1 MDTSIVTWLLSLVCA
16 PHLIKNPYL
25 TAKLVEVLFVISPTI
40 QQTTAKIYNMIMNH
54 ELAQSALIP
63 ALMKFYVDVETT
75 GQSTE
80 FYDKFTI
87 RYHISHIF
95 KSLWSSP
102 VHRQMIVAESKNG
115 NQFVKFVNML
125 MNDTTFLLDE
135 CLENLKKIHDV
146 QTLMMN
152 ENEWA
157 RLEPEDQQNRQRQL
171 AQDER
176 QCRSYLTLAK
186 ETVEM
191 FHYLTTDIKEPF
203 LRKELVDRL
212 SSMLNFNL
220 QQLCGPKC
228 SNLKVRNPARYGWEP
243 RRLLGQ
249 LVDIYIHLNCDE
261 FAAALARDERSFE
274 KQFFEE
280 AASRIEKNKI
290 RSAVEVEKFRSLLQ
304 RAAEYYT
311 MNQKNDDDYADA
323 PDEFIDPLV
332 SFKKLS
338 SFDSFDKIL

>member
-1 MDTSIVTWLLSLVCA
+1 MDQSVVTWLLSLICA
-16 PHLIKNPYL
+16 PQLIKNPYL
-25 TAKLVEVLFVISPTI
+25 TAKLVEVLFVISPSI
-40 QQTTAKIYNMIMNH
+40 QQTTVKIYDMIMNH
-54 ELAQSALIP
+54 ELAQKALIP

-95 KSLWSSP
+95 KSLWNIP
-102 VHRQMIVAESKNG
+102 MHRQMIVSESKNG

-146 QTLMMN
+146 QSLMMHT
-152 ENEWA
+152 EEWNK
-157 RLEPEDQQNRQRQL
+157 LEPEDQQNRQRQL
-171 AQDER
+171 GQDER

-186 ETVEM
+186 ETVDM

-249 LVDIYIHLNCDE
+249 IVDIYIHLNCDE

-280 AASRIEKNKI
+280 AASKIEKNLI
-290 RSAVEVEKFRSLLQ
+290 RSAIEIEKFRSLLQ
-304 RAAEYYT
+304 RASEFYT

-332 SFKKLS
+332 G
-338 SFDSFDKIL
+338 

>member
-1 MDTSIVTWLLSLVCA
+1 
-16 PHLIKNPYL
+16 
-25 TAKLVEVLFVISPTI
+25 
-40 QQTTAKIYNMIMNH
+40 MNH

-95 KSLWSSP
+95 KGLWSSV
-102 VHRQMIVAESKNG
+102 VHRPVMIAESKNG
-115 NQFVKFVNML
+115 DQFVKFVNML

-146 QTLMMN
+146 QSLMMN
-152 ENEWA
+152 EEEWNK
-157 RLEPEDQQNRQRQL
+157 LEAEDQQSRQRQL
-171 AQDER
+171 SQDER

-186 ETVEM
+186 ETVDM

-203 LRKELVDRL
+203 LRNELVDRL

-220 QQLCGPKC
+220 QQLCGSKC
-228 SNLKVRNPARYGWEP
+228 SNLKVRNPARYGWDP

-249 LVDIYIHLNCDE
+249 LVDIYIHLNCDQ

-274 KQFFEE
+274 KHFFEE
-280 AASRIEKNKI
+280 AAQKIEKNRI
-290 RSAVEVEKFRSLLQ
+290 RSAIEVEKFRSLLQ
-304 RAAEYYT
+304 KASEIYT
-311 MNQKNDDDYADA
+311 MNQINDDDYADA
-323 PDEFIDPLV
+323 PEDFKDPVVRLRRFLLTISLQTEF
-332 SFKKLS
+332 LS
-338 SFDSFDKIL
+338 DGHTHD

>member
-1 MDTSIVTWLLSLVCA
+1 
-16 PHLIKNPYL
+16 
-25 TAKLVEVLFVISPTI
+25 
-40 QQTTAKIYNMIMNH
+40 MI
-54 ELAQSALIP
+54 
-63 ALMKFYVDVETT
+63 T
-75 GQSTE
+75 
-80 FYDKFTI
+80 
-87 RYHISHIF
+87 
-95 KSLWSSP
+95 
-102 VHRQMIVAESKNG
+102 ESKNG
-115 NQFVKFVNML
+115 FQFVKFINML

-146 QTLMMN
+146 QSLMMN
-152 ENEWA
+152 EAEWA
-157 RLEPEDQQNRQRQL
+157 KVESEDQQNRQRQL

-186 ETVEM
+186 ETVDT

-261 FAAALARDERSFE
+261 FAAALAQDERSFE
-274 KQFFEE
+274 KHFFEE
-280 AASRIEKNKI
+280 AASRIEKNGI
-290 RSAVEVEKFRSLLQ
+290 RSAIEVEKFRSLLQ
-304 RAAEYYT
+304 KAAEIYT

-323 PDEFIDPLV
+323 PDEFRDPLV
-332 SFKKLS
+332 SYTEKKHLKRYSILCFTDGYVDDRS
-338 SFDSFDKIL
+338 S

>member
-1 MDTSIVTWLLSLVCA
+1 MMVT
-16 PHLIKNPYL
+16 
-25 TAKLVEVLFVISPTI
+25 
-40 QQTTAKIYNMIMNH
+40 
-54 ELAQSALIP
+54 
-63 ALMKFYVDVETT
+63 
-75 GQSTE
+75 
-80 FYDKFTI
+80 
-87 RYHISHIF
+87 
-95 KSLWSSP
+95 
-102 VHRQMIVAESKNG
+102 ESKNG

-146 QTLMMN
+146 QSLMMN
-152 ENEWA
+152 EDEWA
-157 RLEPEDQQNRQRQL
+157 KLEPEDQQNRQRQL

-186 ETVEM
+186 ETVDM

-274 KQFFEE
+274 KHFFEE
-280 AASRIEKNKI
+280 AASRIEKNGI
-290 RSAVEVEKFRSLLQ
+290 RSAIEVEKFRSLLQ
-304 RAAEYYT
+304 KASEFYA

-332 SFKKLS
+332 RIESIFLR
-338 SFDSFDKIL
+338 LTVN

>member
-1 MDTSIVTWLLSLVCA
+1 MS
-16 PHLIKNPYL
+16 
-25 TAKLVEVLFVISPTI
+25 
-40 QQTTAKIYNMIMNH
+40 H

-95 KSLWSSP
+95 KGLWSSSA
-102 VHRQMIVAESKNG
+102 HRQMMIVESKNG
-115 NQFVKFVNML
+115 DQFVKFVNML

-146 QTLMMN
+146 QSLMMN
-152 ENEWA
+152 EEEWNK
-157 RLEPEDQQNRQRQL
+157 LEAEDQQSRQRQL
-171 AQDER
+171 SQDER

-186 ETVEM
+186 ETVDM

-203 LRKELVDRL
+203 LRNELVDRL

-228 SNLKVRNPARYGWEP
+228 SNLKVRNPARYGWDP

-249 LVDIYIHLNCDE
+249 LVDIYIHLNSDQ

-274 KQFFEE
+274 KHFFEE
-280 AASRIEKNKI
+280 AALKIEKNRI
-290 RSAVEVEKFRSLLQ
+290 RSAIEVEKFRSLLQ
-304 RAAEYYT
+304 KASEIYA
-311 MNQKNDDDYADA
+311 MNQINDDDYADA
-323 PDEFIDPLV
+323 PEDFKDPVVRLRRFFADDFPTNEF
-332 SFKKLS
+332 LS
-338 SFDSFDKIL
+338 DGHTHD